1 MGSIKKQPKCVK
13 YWNMLAIKGL
23 YLDISDWFWLFGRSK
38 YIFIPSVLLV
48 FCIAMDIYS
57 KRMSN
62 CKKVS
67 WLDSF
72 KEAPLLKGVLM
83 EVGSPLVL
91 YLLFLG
97 WDIMEKN
104 AFLSWFL
111 ICVSLLYYMVMIAF
125 FVIVRRRLNHP
136 SYRRKR

>member
-1 MGSIKKQPKCVK
+1 MGEIRFTSEFFIVVLMYTQSFCRD
-13 YWNMLAIKGL
+13 NE
-23 YLDISDWFWLFGRSK
+23 LDIF
-38 YIFIPSVLLV
+38 IFIPSALLV

-57 KRMSN
+57 KRMNN
-62 CKKVS
+62 CKKAS

-125 FVIVRRRLNHP
+125 FVIVRRQLNHP